1 MHKLISIFIFLLTF
15 ALNAQNNL
23 ILNPSCNSGKKLI
36 DQYVEIEVS
45 IYEDNSV
52 IKASSM
58 PKMKANSI
66 LALYE
71 RRFEYLLINVSEIHF
86 PKKAE
91 RRKEIWDLYPD
102 TTKLKRLYLNE
113 YIQDEKLSNY
123 FELTKT
129 AIWDENFEAT
139 ITFTIDELLEVASK
153 FFYCD
158 KVFPD
163 STIQSHVCIGLNGI
177 SEANWTKDYKLL
189 EAFCYEAIFNDL
201 DKDISEID
209 ESYSFEKK
217 EACQKYE
224 SMIVTLDLYLEDV
237 RNELF
242 ARMQNNPVLRTEL
255 LEYYEHNKSN
265 LAFKIMN

>member
-1 MHKLISIFIFLLTF
+1 MMKFLYF
-15 ALNAQNNL
+15 L
-23 ILNPSCNSGKKLI
+23 ILIVFVSCRSNKSIITKNV
-36 DQYVEIEVS
+36 DIEVYT
-45 IYEDNSV
+45 YENEGE
-52 IKASSM
+52 IQASAM
-58 PKMKANSI
+58 PI
-66 LALYE
+66 LSKESKLNEYN
-71 RRFEYLLINVSEIHF
+71 RRFEYLLINVPEIHF
-86 PKKAE
+86 PQKAE

-102 TTKLKRLYLNE
+102 TTKLKKLYLNE
-113 YIQDEKLSNY
+113 YVQDEKLTNY
-123 FELTKT
+123 FELTKA
-129 AIWDENFEAT
+129 AIWNENFEAT

-209 ESYSFEKK
+209 ESYSFEKN

-242 ARMQNNPVLRTEL
+242 ASMKNNPVLRTEL

>member
-1 MHKLISIFIFLLTF
+1 MMKYLYF
-15 ALNAQNNL
+15 L
-23 ILNPSCNSGKKLI
+23 ILIVFVSCRSNKSIITKNV
-36 DQYVEIEVS
+36 DIEVS
-45 IYEDNSV
+45 TYENEGK
-52 IKASSM
+52 IQASAM
-58 PKMKANSI
+58 PKLRSESKLNE
-66 LALYE
+66 YN

-86 PKKAE
+86 LQKAE

-129 AIWDENFEAT
+129 AIWNENFEAT

-242 ARMQNNPVLRTEL
+242 ARMKNNPVLRTEL

>member
-1 MHKLISIFIFLLTF
+1 MKYLYF
-15 ALNAQNNL
+15 L
-23 ILNPSCNSGKKLI
+23 ILIVFVSCRSNKSIITKNV
-36 DQYVEIEVS
+36 DIEVYT
-45 IYEDNSV
+45 YENEGK
-52 IKASSM
+52 IQASAM
-58 PKMKANSI
+58 PKLRSESKWNE
-66 LALYE
+66 YN

-86 PKKAE
+86 LQKAE

-129 AIWDENFEAT
+129 AIWNENFEAT
-139 ITFTIDELLEVASK
+139 ITFTIDELLDVASK

-177 SEANWTKDYKLL
+177 SEANWSKDYKLL

-209 ESYSFEKK
+209 ESYSFEKN
-217 EACQKYE
+217 EACQKYK

-242 ARMQNNPVLRTEL
+242 ASMKNNPVLRTEL

>member
-1 MHKLISIFIFLLTF
+1 ML
-15 ALNAQNNL
+15 
-23 ILNPSCNSGKKLI
+23 
-36 DQYVEIEVS
+36 
-45 IYEDNSV
+45 
-52 IKASSM
+52 ASAM
-58 PKMKANSI
+58 PKLRSESKLNQ
-66 LALYE
+66 YN
-71 RRFEYLLINVSEIHF
+71 RRFEYLLINVPEIHF
-86 PKKAE
+86 PQKAE

-113 YIQDEKLSNY
+113 YIHDEKLTNY
-123 FELTKT
+123 FDLTKT
-129 AIWDENFEAT
+129 AICNGNFESK
-139 ITFTIDELLEVASK
+139 ITFNIDELMEVASK

-158 KVFPD
+158 KVFTD
-163 STIQSHVCIGLNGI
+163 TTIQSHVCIGLNGI
-177 SEANWTKDYKLL
+177 SEANWSKDYRLL

-217 EACQKYE
+217 EACQKYK

-242 ARMQNNPVLRTEL
+242 VSMKNNLVLRTEL

>member
-1 MHKLISIFIFLLTF
+1 MKHLYF
-15 ALNAQNNL
+15 L
-23 ILNPSCNSGKKLI
+23 ILIVFVSCRSNKSILTKNV
-36 DQYVEIEVS
+36 DIEVYT
-45 IYEDNSV
+45 YENEGK
-52 IKASSM
+52 IQASAM
-58 PKMKANSI
+58 PKLRSESKLNE
-66 LALYE
+66 YN
-71 RRFEYLLINVSEIHF
+71 RRFEYLLINVPEIHF
-86 PKKAE
+86 PQKAE

-102 TTKLKRLYLNE
+102 TTKLKKLYLNE
-113 YIQDEKLSNY
+113 YVQDEKLTNY
-123 FELTKT
+123 FELTKA
-129 AIWDENFEAT
+129 AIWNENFEAT